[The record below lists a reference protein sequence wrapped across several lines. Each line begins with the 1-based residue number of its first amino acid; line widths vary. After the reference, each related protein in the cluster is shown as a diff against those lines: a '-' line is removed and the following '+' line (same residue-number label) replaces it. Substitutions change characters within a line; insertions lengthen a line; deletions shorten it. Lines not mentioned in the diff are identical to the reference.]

1 MNKEYLH
8 GRAFVKKS
16 KGKIQIFETPYG
28 LGDFVPVVAEGTT
41 KPRMLKDRFADV
53 VNVKDFGAV
62 GDGVHDDTAAIQA
75 AFVYANG
82 RSDAVVLF
90 PSAHTYCISNE
101 VQFGGDVTVIA
112 YGANFKAVGAKDF
125 SYGMFS
131 NWLDCEAKKPTK
143 FSGHSNISWFGGN
156 IDCGGASA
164 LSSTYR
170 WAMNFA
176 HGENIHVWY
185 VNFTGAR
192 RVHTAELSAC
202 KNASFHFCNF
212 FGQFPPELQDYYPEV
227 IQVDA
232 NTTASS
238 DRNPDQTCCE
248 NVGAYNCLFTNSEG
262 TAAQTET
269 SPYCGFGS
277 HGTVAGQTLKNITV
291 HQCEF
296 RGIRRTAVT
305 GTSSNIDGYRITE
318 NRFSGC
324 GKNAIELSTGAVD
337 GTESLGNYVITDNRF
352 DESGD
357 ASIRITGSTSNY
369 LDNVTIRDNLSTGLD
384 AFAIVQR
391 CRKVDIAHNR
401 HSLSGDSPNSTT
413 AGIYTNDVSPL
424 VVDDFHFYV
433 GGHTSKFNRAVT
445 ASTGSTNA
453 RVSHIYT
460 DLAEPVTVVNTTVN
474 GIDRIPEFGASYK
487 AILGAIA
494 DPQANTSV
502 PAITL
507 RSPNVYNAPQIGYQ
521 GDEGFRV
528 ASYKTNA
535 AGKSV
540 LEARVLYISPSSSGG
555 NFGPGDDGARKC
567 GISSN
572 RWSEIFAVT
581 GAVNTSDEREKTSI
595 VDPDESLM
603 RAWSKVNFKV
613 FQFKDA
619 VEKKGSDAR
628 LHCGVIAQQVIEAF
642 ASEGLDATRY
652 GLLCYDKWEDEYE
665 DVEVVDEP
673 EIVAEDGT
681 VTPAKTHIE
690 HRLVTPAGDR
700 YGIRYEEAL
709 ALEAAYQRWKLQKIE
724 ATLVTMGGGSYERQ

>member
-1 MNKEYLH
+1 MMEREYLH

-62 GDGVHDDTAAIQA
+62 GDGVTDDTKAIQA

-101 VQFGGDVTVIA
+101 VQFGGDITVIA

-156 IDCGGASA
+156 IDCGGLST

-176 HGENIHVWY
+176 HGENIQVWY
-185 VNFTGAR
+185 VTFTGAR

-202 KNASFHFCNF
+202 KNASFHYCNF
-212 FGQFPPELQDYYPEV
+212 FGQFPPVLQDYYPEV

-232 NTTASS
+232 NTTSSS

-262 TAAQTET
+262 TAEQTET

-324 GKNAIELSTGAVD
+324 GKNAIELATGAVD

-369 LDNVTIRDNLSTGLD
+369 LENVTIRDNLSTGLD

-401 HSLSGDSPNSTT
+401 HSLSSDSPNSTT
-413 AGIYTNDVSPL
+413 AGIYTNDVFPL

-433 GGHTSKFNRAVT
+433 GGYASKFNRAVT

-453 RVSHIYT
+453 RIAHIYT
-460 DLAEPVTVVNTTVN
+460 DLVEPVTVVNTTVN
-474 GIDRIPEFGASYK
+474 GIDRIPELGASYK
-487 AILGAIA
+487 AILGATA
-494 DPQANTSV
+494 DSQANTSV

-507 RSPNVYNAPQIGYQ
+507 RSSNVYNAPQIGYQ
-521 GDEGFRV
+521 GSEGFRV

-535 AGKSV
+535 EGKSV

-567 GISSN
+567 GFSSN

-581 GAVNTSDEREKTSI
+581 GAVNTSDEREKTAI
-595 VDPDESLM
+595 VDPDDALM
-603 RAWSKVNFKV
+603 RAWSKVAFKA

-619 VEKKGSDAR
+619 VEKKGADAR
-628 LHCGVIAQQVIEAF
+628 LHVGVIAQQVIEAF

-665 DVEVVDEP
+665 DVEVIDAP
-673 EIVAEDGT
+673 EIVADDGT
-681 VTPAKTHIE
+681 VTPAVTHVE

-724 ATLVTMGGGSYERQ
+724 ATLVTMGVKL

>member
-1 MNKEYLH
+1 MTTYYHSGVAL
-8 GRAFVKKS
+8 VKKS
-16 KGKIQIFETPYG
+16 GNDIHVVETPTG
-28 LGDFVPVVAEGTT
+28 IGDMLPVVAEGSVV
-41 KPRMLKDRFADV
+41 PRVLRKRFADV
-53 VNVKDFGAV
+53 VNVKDFGAR
-62 GDGVHDDTAAIQA
+62 GNGVTDDTEAIQA
-75 AFVYANG
+75 AFAYANSKPG
-82 RSDAVVLF
+82 AVVLF

-101 VQFGGDVTVIA
+101 VQFGGDITVIA

-185 VNFTGAR
+185 VNFTGGR

-401 HSLSGDSPNSTT
+401 HSLSGDSPNSTS
-413 AGIYTNDVSPL
+413 AGIYTNDVFPL
-424 VVDDFHFYV
+424 AVDDFHFYV
-433 GGHTSKFNRAVT
+433 GGYTSKFNRAVT

-453 RVSHIYT
+453 RISHIYT
-460 DLAEPVTVVNTTVN
+460 DLVESVTVVNTTVN
-474 GIDRIPEFGASYK
+474 GIDRISEFGASYK
-487 AILGAIA
+487 AILGATE
-494 DPQANTSV
+494 DSQANTSV

-535 AGKSV
+535 EGKSV
-540 LEARVLYISPSSSGG
+540 LEARVLYVSPSSSGG

-567 GISSN
+567 GFSSN

-595 VDPDESLM
+595 VSPDDALM
-603 RAWSKVNFKV
+603 RAWGKVNFRV
-613 FQFKDA
+613 FRFKDA

-628 LHCGVIAQQVIEAF
+628 LHVGVIAQQVIEAF
-642 ASEGLDATRY
+642 ASERLDATRY
-652 GLLCYDKWEDEYE
+652 GLLCYDKWEDRYE
-665 DVEVVDEP
+665 DIEIIDQVEVADE
-673 EIVAEDGT
+673 EGRII
-681 VTPAKTHIE
+681 TPQKTHIE

-709 ALEAAYQRWKLQKIE
+709 ALEAAYQRWRMDKLE
-724 ATLVTMGGGSYERQ
+724 AALTLTV

>member
-1 MNKEYLH
+1 MNREYLH
-8 GRAFVKKS
+8 GYAFVKKS
-16 KGKIQIFETPYG
+16 KDKIQIFETPYG

-41 KPRMLKDRFADV
+41 TPRMLKDRFADV

-474 GIDRIPEFGASYK
+474 GERQKFCVHGIIGARQTGASNEHEH
-487 AILGAIA
+487 
-494 DPQANTSV
+494 QT
-502 PAITL
+502 
-507 RSPNVYNAPQIGYQ
+507 
-521 GDEGFRV
+521 
-528 ASYKTNA
+528 
-535 AGKSV
+535 
-540 LEARVLYISPSSSGG
+540 
-555 NFGPGDDGARKC
+555 
-567 GISSN
+567 
-572 RWSEIFAVT
+572 
-581 GAVNTSDEREKTSI
+581 
-595 VDPDESLM
+595 
-603 RAWSKVNFKV
+603 
-613 FQFKDA
+613 QF
-619 VEKKGSDAR
+619 S
-628 LHCGVIAQQVIEAF
+628 
-642 ASEGLDATRY
+642 
-652 GLLCYDKWEDEYE
+652 
-665 DVEVVDEP
+665 
-673 EIVAEDGT
+673 
-681 VTPAKTHIE
+681 
-690 HRLVTPAGDR
+690 
-700 YGIRYEEAL
+700 
-709 ALEAAYQRWKLQKIE
+709 
-724 ATLVTMGGGSYERQ
+724 